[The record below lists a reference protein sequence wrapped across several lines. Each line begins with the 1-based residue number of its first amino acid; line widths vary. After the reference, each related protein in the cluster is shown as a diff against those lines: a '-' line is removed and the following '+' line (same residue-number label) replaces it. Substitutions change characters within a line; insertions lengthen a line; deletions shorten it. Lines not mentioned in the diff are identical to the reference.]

1 MFVGGVKWPRGGLWL
16 WRIVLR
22 PVLPLSLAST
32 FDRRRAT
39 YLPGRRI
46 DSLGGCRYIVA
57 SPSDVRSTSDIE
69 RGSAPQFPWPVRMHT
84 DQWRPR

>member
-32 FDRRRAT
+32 FDRRKAT
-39 YLPGRRI
+39 SLPGKRA
-46 DSLGGCRYIVA
+46 DFLGECRYIVA
-57 SPSDVRSTSDIE
+57 YPSGVWSTSDIE
-69 RGSAPQFPWPVRMHT
+69 RGSAPQFP
-84 DQWRPR
+84 